1 MAWTFITTTRDVI
14 NALLGMEKNMG
25 QVADALTG
33 VKDQLDKAKGE
44 ILVKIGELE
53 TKLANAGKLDDADQ
67 AAIQALKDAA
77 VDLDNVVPDEQPA
90 VEPEPARA
98 AEPAPEPVQPEPV
111 REEPTEP
118 TT

>member
-1 MAWTFITTTRDVI
+1 MAWQFVTTTRDVI
-14 NALLGMEKNMG
+14 NALLGLEKNMG

-53 TKLANAGKLDDADQ
+53 TKLSNAGKLDDADQ

-77 VDLDNVVPDEQPA
+77 VDLDNVVPDEPVEQQPA
-90 VEPEPARA
+90 PAETVPAQPEPEPA
-98 AEPAPEPVQPEPV
+98 PVP
-111 REEPTEP
+111 EEPTEP
-118 TT
+118 TA